1 MIIYI
6 YNILYYIYILYPHLQ
21 WRFIDLQIF
30 ASLFVMYENTII
42 QNTIFII
49 IFIYNYY
56 TIQFLHSSIFIFYF
70 FFQQSLL
77 FILLIY
83 LI

>member
-30 ASLFVMYENTII
+30 ASLFVIKMCTKILLYK
-42 QNTIFII
+42 
-49 IFIYNYY
+49 
-56 TIQFLHSSIFIFYF
+56 IQFL
-70 FFQQSLL
+70 L
-77 FILLIY
+77 
-83 LI
+83 